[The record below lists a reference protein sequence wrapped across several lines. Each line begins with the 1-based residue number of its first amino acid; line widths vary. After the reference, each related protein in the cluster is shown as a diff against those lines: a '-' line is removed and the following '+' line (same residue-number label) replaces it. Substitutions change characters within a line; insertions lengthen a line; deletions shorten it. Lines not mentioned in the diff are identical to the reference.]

1 MINKFLSDY
10 NSWNKP
16 LRKYFFFLTISWAT
30 IFLFLI
36 TLPHN
41 VNIYKTNQ
49 WSIVISVV
57 AFWFILWFLV
67 RKATLR
73 KCNEEGYDV
82 TGKMATKEEGIGYFL
97 MTMTL
102 KNLGIKRPSTLNKD
116 YADKKIKEF
125 LKNGEK

>member
-1 MINKFLSDY
+1 MINKFLLDY

-16 LRKYFFFLTISWAT
+16 LRKYFFFLTISWAL

-36 TLPHN
+36 TLPSN
-41 VNIYKTNQ
+41 LNIYKINQ
-49 WSIVISVV
+49 YSLVITI
-57 AFWFILWFLV
+57 ATFWLVLWFLV

-73 KCNEEGYDV
+73 KCTEENYDV

-116 YADKKIKEF
+116 YADKKINEF
-125 LKNGEK
+125 LKNEGK